1 MGKRPTTSEFNP
13 LYEETFDNTHQVYED
28 MRKRCPVAHS
38 ENFGGFWALFK
49 YEDIV
54 RIQEDSNTFTVAEQ
68 NVVPRVTRTGG
79 RRPPLHYDPPEH
91 DIFRKPIN
99 RVFRKSRMD
108 AIEPTLA
115 KIADELL
122 DPLVA
127 RGTLDFSKE
136 FAEFFAAQAF
146 GQILKLPL
154 DMMLRAREVGVRYY
168 RATTA
173 MDRPAIEKS
182 SADLYAVAQE
192 VVEGRRAHLKD
203 PKEDLISALLL
214 AKHGKDPMPVQL
226 VIASIRQ
233 FLSAAQAAPQ
243 AVLGS
248 ACVHLARDKALQD
261 KLRKSP
267 TLIPKAVEEFLR
279 MYAPYRVFAR
289 TAVRDVEIRGR
300 DIKAGEPI
308 AMMFPS
314 ANRDEEVFSRP
325 HEFDMNRTPNKH
337 IAFGRGAHQCP
348 AAALARLE
356 LKVGLRSLLSKTRSV
371 ELAGPVKMSDWLEFG
386 PSSTPIRVVAAAQE

>member
-192 VVEGRRAHLKD
+192 VVEGRRADLKD

-300 DIKAGEPI
+300 VIKAGEPI

-314 ANRDEEVFSRP
+314 ANRDEDVFSRP
-325 HEFDMNRTPNKH
+325 HEFDMNRMPNKH